1 MPSLASDR
9 LTKLEKELGDL
20 EERSNA
26 MTAAWK
32 NEKDQVHETQKLK
45 ERLDQARSEV
55 EVAQRRGD
63 LGRASELLY
72 GVIPDIER
80 SWRNRPTA
88 SW

>member
-1 MPSLASDR
+1 MEGREGP
-9 LTKLEKELGDL
+9 G
-20 EERSNA
+20 
-26 MTAAWK
+26 W
-32 NEKDQVHETQKLK
+32 QETQKLK

-63 LGRASELLY
+63 LARASELLY

-80 SWRNRPTA
+80 QLAHARPTA

>member
-1 MPSLASDR
+1 MAD
-9 LTKLEKELGDL
+9 
-20 EERSNA
+20 
-26 MTAAWK
+26 
-32 NEKDQVHETQKLK
+32 TQKLK

-63 LGRASELLY
+63 LARASELLY

-80 SWRNRPTA
+80 QAGGSVATA